1 MRIKYARLE
10 YPMLLSQTD
19 SAPPTKRPINLSLT
33 SKTVDMAKELGI
45 NLSQT
50 VDAWLGE
57 EVKRRY
63 WERWRE
69 DNHEAMLEYNERI
82 AREGLPLAKYRTFGK
97 SLGDGRTAGSKN
109 K

>member
-1 MRIKYARLE
+1 
-10 YPMLLSQTD
+10 MLLSKTD
-19 SAPPTKRPINLSLT
+19 SGVPTKRPINLSLT

-50 VDAWLGE
+50 VDAWLSE

-69 DNHEAMLEYNERI
+69 DNREAIDEYNLRI
-82 AREGLPLAKYRTFGK
+82 ATEGLPLEKYRTF
-97 SLGDGRTAGSKN
+97 
-109 K
+109 

>member
-1 MRIKYARLE
+1 
-10 YPMLLSQTD
+10 MLLSKTD
-19 SAPPTKRPINLSLT
+19 NAGPHKRPINLSLT

-69 DNHEAMLEYNERI
+69 DNREAIDEYNLRI
-82 AREGLPLAKYRTFGK
+82 AKEGLPLEKYRTF
-97 SLGDGRTAGSKN
+97 
-109 K
+109 

>member
-1 MRIKYARLE
+1 
-10 YPMLLSQTD
+10 MLPSRTD
-19 SAPPTKRPINLSLT
+19 TGVPTKRPINLSLT

-50 VDAWLGE
+50 VDAWLSE

-69 DNHEAMLEYNERI
+69 DNREAIDEYNVRI
-82 AREGLPLAKYRTFGK
+82 AKEGLPLAKYRTF
-97 SLGDGRTAGSKN
+97 
-109 K
+109 

>member
-1 MRIKYARLE
+1 
-10 YPMLLSQTD
+10 MLLSQGTG
-19 SAPPTKRPINLSLT
+19 AAPTKRPINLSLT

-50 VDAWLGE
+50 VDAWLSE

-69 DNHEAMLEYNERI
+69 DNREAIDEYNQRI
-82 AREGLPLAKYRTFGK
+82 AKEGLPLAKYRSF
-97 SLGDGRTAGSKN
+97 
-109 K
+109 